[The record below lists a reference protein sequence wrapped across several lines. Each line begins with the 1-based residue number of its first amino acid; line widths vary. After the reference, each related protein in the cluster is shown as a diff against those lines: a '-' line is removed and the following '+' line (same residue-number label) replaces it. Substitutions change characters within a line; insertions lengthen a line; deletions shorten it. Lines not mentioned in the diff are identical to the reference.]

1 VTKLILASTSPARK
15 KLMLEA
21 GLNFQ
26 TTSPGVDE
34 DALVFQ
40 MNPSTPKDLT
50 QLLATA
56 KARAVAKDHPESLVI
71 GCDSALWFDGEIL
84 GKPLESAV
92 AIARWKKMSGQSGE
106 LFSGHCVIDTKT
118 SQVSQRVTST
128 KVFFAELTD
137 QQIERYV
144 STNEPLEVAGAFTI
158 DGMGGA
164 FIERIE
170 GDYHT
175 VVGLSLVALR
185 KMIEELG
192 HNYQDFWR

>member
-1 VTKLILASTSPARK
+1 MTKLILASTSPARK

-21 GLNFQ
+21 GLDFEI
-26 TTSPGVDE
+26 TSPGLDE
-34 DALVFQ
+34 DALVFE

-56 KARAVAKDHPESLVI
+56 KARAVIKDHPESLVI

-92 AIARWKKMSGQSGE
+92 AIARWKRMRGQSGE

-118 SQVSQRVTST
+118 NQVSQRVTST

-144 STNEPLEVAGAFTI
+144 RTNEPLQVAGAFTI

>member
-1 VTKLILASTSPARK
+1 MR
-15 KLMLEA
+15 
-21 GLNFQ
+21 
-26 TTSPGVDE
+26 
-34 DALVFQ
+34 
-40 MNPSTPKDLT
+40 
-50 QLLATA
+50 
-56 KARAVAKDHPESLVI
+56 
-71 GCDSALWFDGEIL
+71 
-84 GKPLESAV
+84 
-92 AIARWKKMSGQSGE
+92 GQSGE

-118 SQVSQRVTST
+118 NQVSQRVTST

-144 STNEPLEVAGAFTI
+144 RTREPLQVAGAFTI

>member
-15 KLMLEA
+15 KLMLES

-26 TTSPGVDE
+26 ITSPGVDE

-40 MNPSTPKDLT
+40 MKPSTPKDLT

-56 KARAVAKDHPESLVI
+56 KARAVIKDHPESLVI

-92 AIARWKKMSGQSGE
+92 AIARWKRMRGQSGE

-118 SQVSQRVTST
+118 NQVSQRVTST

-144 STNEPLEVAGAFTI
+144 RTREPLQVAGAFTI

>member
-1 VTKLILASTSPARK
+1 
-15 KLMLEA
+15 MLEA
-21 GLNFQ
+21 GLKFQ
-26 TTSPGVDE
+26 ITSPGVDE

-40 MNPSTPKDLT
+40 MKPSTPKDLT

-56 KARAVAKDHPESLVI
+56 KARAVIKDHPESLVI

-84 GKPLESAV
+84 GKSLESAV
-92 AIARWKKMSGQSGE
+92 AIARWKRMRGQSGE

-118 SQVSQRVTST
+118 NQVSQRVTST

-144 STNEPLEVAGAFTI
+144 RTREPLQVAGAFTI

>member
-1 VTKLILASTSPARK
+1 
-15 KLMLEA
+15 MLEA

-26 TTSPGVDE
+26 ITSPGVDE

-40 MNPSTPKDLT
+40 MKPSTPKDLT

-56 KARAVAKDHPESLVI
+56 KARAVRKDHPESLVI

-92 AIARWKKMSGQSGE
+92 AIARWKRMRGQSGE

-118 SQVSQRVTST
+118 NQVSQRVTST

-144 STNEPLEVAGAFTI
+144 RTREPLQVAGAFTI

>member
-26 TTSPGVDE
+26 ITPPGVDE

-40 MNPSTPKDLT
+40 MKPSTPKDLT
-50 QLLATA
+50 QLLANA
-56 KARAVAKDHPESLVI
+56 KARAVIKDHPESLVI

-92 AIARWKKMSGQSGE
+92 AIARWKRMRGQSGE

-118 SQVSQRVTST
+118 NQVSQRVTST

-144 STNEPLEVAGAFTI
+144 RTREPLQVAGAFTI

>member
-1 VTKLILASTSPARK
+1 
-15 KLMLEA
+15 
-21 GLNFQ
+21 
-26 TTSPGVDE
+26 
-34 DALVFQ
+34 
-40 MNPSTPKDLT
+40 
-50 QLLATA
+50 
-56 KARAVAKDHPESLVI
+56 VI

-84 GKPLESAV
+84 GKPLESEV
-92 AIARWKKMSGQSGE
+92 AIARWKKMSGQSGA
-106 LFSGHCVIDTKT
+106 LFSGHCVIDTQT
-118 SQVSQRVTST
+118 SQVSQKVTST
-128 KVFFAELTD
+128 KVFFAELTN

-144 STNEPLEVAGAFTI
+144 RTKEPLQVAGAFTI
-158 DGMGGA
+158 DGIGGA

>member
-26 TTSPGVDE
+26 TTAPGVDE
-34 DALVFQ
+34 DALVCE
-40 MNPSTPKDLT
+40 MNPSTPEDLT

-56 KARAVAKDHPESLVI
+56 KAWAVEKNHPQSLVI

-84 GKPLESAV
+84 GKPLESEV

-128 KVFFAELTD
+128 KVFFAELTN

-144 STNEPLEVAGAFTI
+144 STNEPLQVAGAFTI

-185 KMIEELG
+185 KMIEKLG

>member
-21 GLNFQ
+21 GLDFEI
-26 TTSPGVDE
+26 TSPGLDE
-34 DALVFQ
+34 DALVFE

-56 KARAVAKDHPESLVI
+56 KARAVIKDHPESLVI

-92 AIARWKKMSGQSGE
+92 AIARWKRMRGQSGE

-118 SQVSQRVTST
+118 NQVSQRVTST

-144 STNEPLEVAGAFTI
+144 RTNEPLQVAGAFTI

>member
-1 VTKLILASTSPARK
+1 MTKLILASTSPARK

-26 TTSPGVDE
+26 ITSPGVDE

-40 MNPSTPKDLT
+40 MKPSTPKDLT

-56 KARAVAKDHPESLVI
+56 KARAVRKDHPESLVI

-92 AIARWKKMSGQSGE
+92 AIARWKRMRGQSGE

-118 SQVSQRVTST
+118 NQVSQRVTST

-144 STNEPLEVAGAFTI
+144 RTREPLQVAGAFTI